1 MDILIIAIL
10 IVFLIGSAIAL
21 VLSLNSLINLFRDKV
36 PYVSTPQW
44 AIDWIGKNFPL
55 LPEKGVKRSAGEEGV
70 PTLVDIG
77 CGDGRVLIGLKKFLP
92 HVTMIGYERQWWPWL
107 LAQWK
112 TRGTGVVVKRQS
124 FYDADLSNV
133 DAVFCFLIHT
143 VMPKVE
149 QLLKSKLKPG
159 VTVYSYGF
167 WFPTWD
173 TADKIVNPNRPQ
185 GSKINIYKT

>member
-1 MDILIIAIL
+1 MEILIIAIL
-10 IVFLIGSAIAL
+10 IVFLIGAAIAL

-44 AIDWIGKNFPL
+44 AIDWIGQHTKL
-55 LPEKGVKRSAGEEGV
+55 ADGA
-70 PTLVDIG
+70 TLVDIG
-77 CGDGRVLIGLKKFLP
+77 CGDGRVLIGLKKYLS

-112 TRGTGVVVKRQS
+112 TRGTGVMVRRKS

-133 DAVFCFLIHT
+133 DVVFCFLIHA

-149 QLLKSKLKPG
+149 RLLKSKLKPG
-159 VTVYSYGF
+159 ATVYSYGF

-173 TADKIVNPNRPQ
+173 TTDKIVNPSRPQ
-185 GSKINIYKT
+185 GSKINIYKV